1 MNKTL
6 LITAI
11 ALVAVSLAVSPIA
24 IATNVGEDQPL
35 LFSWNANDS
44 SSDPN
49 NLIIVTGS
57 FTRMGLL
64 SDTTTDVGGEFLG
77 LLKGESENNSEKSVV
92 TTAGPATISTTV
104 KSSTHDANDLEGEMQ
119 IDGETFSTKL
129 SLTASK
135 TTVLEVIETFSEP
148 TFSRSLNQAKLT
160 IPVNVVMCDADGN
173 CLEGFGVIRQEVSIT
188 SSGGNTITFA
198 TDSLEAEVIG
208 EDGLFKLNLSK
219 LQRTVETTP

>member
-24 IATNVGEDQPL
+24 IATNDGEDQPL

-92 TTAGPATISTTV
+92 TTVSTTTISTTV
-104 KSSTHDANDLEGEMQ
+104 KSSSHDANDLEGEIQ
-119 IDGETFSTKL
+119 IDGETFETKL
-129 SLTASK
+129 TLTA
-135 TTVLEVIETFSEP
+135 
-148 TFSRSLNQAKLT
+148 
-160 IPVNVVMCDADGN
+160 
-173 CLEGFGVIRQEVSIT
+173 
-188 SSGGNTITFA
+188 
-198 TDSLEAEVIG
+198 
-208 EDGLFKLNLSK
+208 
-219 LQRTVETTP
+219 

>member
-24 IATNVGEDQPL
+24 IATNVSEDQPL

-64 SDTTTDVGGEFLG
+64 SDT
-77 LLKGESENNSEKSVV
+77 
-92 TTAGPATISTTV
+92 
-104 KSSTHDANDLEGEMQ
+104 M
-119 IDGETFSTKL
+119 
-129 SLTASK
+129 
-135 TTVLEVIETFSEP
+135 
-148 TFSRSLNQAKLT
+148 
-160 IPVNVVMCDADGN
+160 
-173 CLEGFGVIRQEVSIT
+173 
-188 SSGGNTITFA
+188 
-198 TDSLEAEVIG
+198 AEVA
-208 EDGLFKLNLSK
+208 LNSPGIK
-219 LQRTVETTP
+219 SFVRQVIAG